1 MILPI
6 KTWPDPV
13 LLKPCRPWNFNN
25 PPLGLQRFIEQ
36 DLIDTMLSENA
47 LGLAANQVGIDYRVI
62 SMNVQAD
69 EYAGQQIVMFNPTID
84 KQSDELWEAAEGCL
98 SFPKVELTIARP
110 KYVYAC
116 WSDMTGKLHSTV
128 FKNIDA
134 KCILHEI
141 DHLDGRVF
149 KDYVSD
155 LKYQTALRKS
165 RR

>member
-6 KTWPDPV
+6 KKWPDPV
-13 LLKPCRPWNFNN
+13 LLKTCQAWDFKN

-36 DLIDTMLSENA
+36 DLIDTMLHEQA
-47 LGLAANQVGIDYRVI
+47 LGLAANQVGITYRVI
-62 SMNVQAD
+62 AMNVQAGK
-69 EYAGQQIVMFNPTID
+69 YAGQQIVMVNPTVD
-84 KQSDELWEAAEGCL
+84 KVSDELWEATEGCL
-98 SFPKVELTIARP
+98 SFPRLELTIARP
-110 KYVYAC
+110 QHVYAC
-116 WSDMTGKLHSTV
+116 WLDITGQLHSTV
-128 FKNIDA
+128 FSDIDA

-141 DHLDGRVF
+141 DHLNGRVF

>member
-6 KTWPDPV
+6 KKWPDPV
-13 LLKPCRPWNFNN
+13 LIKPCQPWNFNN
-25 PPLGLQRFIEQ
+25 PPLGLQRAIEQ

-47 LGLAANQVGIDYRVI
+47 LGLAANQVGVCYRVI
-62 SMNVQAD
+62 AMNVQTG
-69 EYAGQQIVMFNPTID
+69 EYAGQQIVMFNPTVD
-84 KQSDELWEAAEGCL
+84 KQADELWEATEGCL
-98 SFPKVELTIARP
+98 SFPRVELTIARP

-116 WSDMTGKLHSTV
+116 WYDITGKLHSTV
-128 FKNIDA
+128 FNTIDA

>member
-6 KTWPDPV
+6 LKWPDPV
-13 LLKPCRPWNFNN
+13 LLKTCQSWDFKN
-25 PPLGLQRFIEQ
+25 PPLGLQRFIEK
-36 DLIDTMLSENA
+36 DLIDTMMSENA
-47 LGLAANQVGIDYRVI
+47 LGLAANQVGITYRVI
-62 SMNVQAD
+62 AMNVQD
-69 EYAGQQIVMFNPTID
+69 GQYAGQQIVMLNPTID
-84 KQSDELWEAAEGCL
+84 KVSDDLWEATEGCL
-98 SFPKVELTIARP
+98 SFPRVELTIARP
-110 KYVYAC
+110 RHVYAC
-116 WSDMTGKLHSTV
+116 WYNIAGELHSTV
-128 FKNIDA
+128 FANIDA